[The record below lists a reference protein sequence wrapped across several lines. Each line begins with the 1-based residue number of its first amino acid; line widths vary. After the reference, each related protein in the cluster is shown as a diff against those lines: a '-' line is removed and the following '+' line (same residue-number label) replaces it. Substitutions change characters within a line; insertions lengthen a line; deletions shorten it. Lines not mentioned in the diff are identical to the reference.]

1 MAVTTVEDKPT
12 SKTVA
17 DRGTEACCQTAKLRD
32 EVRAITSMAEEAIEN
47 GKKAADRALREA
59 RRRVDEFSDLRDGAV
74 EEMKRRP
81 VRTAGMAF
89 GAGIGLGLA
98 LAWIARRRSRGSQV

>member
-1 MAVTTVEDKPT
+1 MAVTVEDRPT
-12 SKTVA
+12 SKTVV
-17 DRGTEACCQTAKLRD
+17 DRVAEACSQSAKLRD
-32 EVRAITSMAEEAIEN
+32 EVRAITSMAEEAIET

-59 RRRVDEFSDLRDGAV
+59 KRRVDEFADLRDGAA

-81 VRTAGMAF
+81 LRTAGMAF

-98 LAWIARRRSRGSQV
+98 LGWIARRR